1 MRIKQSSWL
10 LIALITIM
18 GTVSMLFAVPIT
30 ILHTNDSH
38 GAYIPRTIKSGDKIA
53 YLGGYE
59 TLDYYLKQERKK
71 APRSIYLDA
80 GDQQTGSVFASM
92 PYDGVIGGAVIK
104 AFNMLELE
112 ATVFGNHE
120 FDYSYENTI
129 NLRELATYPF
139 ISTNLR
145 SQYGTTIGL
154 PYQIIKR
161 DSLKIG
167 IMGLTMTDLAERVK
181 RENVKDIQIQPYKQ
195 AVDMYLD
202 KLDAETDL
210 IILLTHLGYEADS
223 LLATTLD
230 NRVDLI
236 IGGHSHVQIE
246 EPWPVNGIYIASAG
260 SHLEMLGKLELDVV
274 ADRIASIKTTLIPLW
289 QPEVL
294 PQTKLSNFVRGIAD
308 SLETEL
314 GKTIATLPQTW
325 QPNKFE
331 ETTVSRWM
339 AEALKSE
346 YQEAYKPDLAIINN
360 GGLRKVIPAGPVTL
374 KDMHELIPFGNYVV
388 LFSCYG
394 RDLLTM
400 DELNKRNAQEKPY
413 DIVQTGAKGWTTQIC
428 KGGHGHEKQIYE
440 INGEELDPNKVY
452 RIVSHDYL
460 LGQWDKYLGFEP
472 FDVQETGELILD
484 AMIRQVKLQYG
495 NSKE

>member
-1 MRIKQSSWL
+1 MKSIIHLRQL
-10 LIALITIM
+10 LLLCALCLTA
-18 GTVSMLFAVPIT
+18 SLFAVPIT
-30 ILHTNDSH
+30 ILHTNDTH
-38 GAYIPRTIKSGDKIA
+38 GAYIPRAIKSGDKTA

-59 TLDYYLKQERKK
+59 TLDYYLKQERKN

-129 NLRELATYPF
+129 KLRELATYPF

-145 SQYGTTIGL
+145 SQNGTTLGN
-154 PYQIIKR
+154 PYQIIKS
-161 DSLKIG
+161 DSLTIG
-167 IMGLTMTDLAERVK
+167 IMGLTMTDLSERVK

-195 AVDMYLD
+195 ALDVYLD
-202 KLDAETDL
+202 KLDEETDL
-210 IILLTHLGYEADS
+210 IILLTHLGHEADS

-236 IGGHSHVQIE
+236 IGGHSHVQID
-246 EPWPVNGIYIASAG
+246 EPWLVNGIYIASAG

-274 ADRIASIKTTLIPLW
+274 ADHIASIKTTLIPLW

-294 PQTKLSNFVRGIAD
+294 PQTKLSKFVRTIAD

-314 GKTIATLPQTW
+314 GKTIATIPVTW

-331 ETTVSRWM
+331 ETALSRWM

-394 RDLLTM
+394 RDLLVM
-400 DELNKRNAQEKPY
+400 DELNKRIAQEKPY
-413 DIVQTGAKGWTTQIC
+413 DIVQTSAKGWTEKPC
-428 KGGHGHEKQIYE
+428 PGGHGHQKPFYDIHG
-440 INGEELDPNKVY
+440 INLDPDKLY
-452 RIVSHDYL
+452 RVVSHDYL

-472 FDVQETGELILD
+472 FDVQETGDLILD